1 MLLAGTAFHRNAGT
15 STVTLLGLQP
25 GEEYLVQ
32 IWLNDSRQAGY
43 QEVLDG
49 TCTVSTHPDGASYG
63 QYAIGRFRADSTGR
77 AIVYTDTP
85 ESQVRLA
92 EVSGFDFPSECPF
105 RRRLP
110 DGRELPLKT
119 FLCNPNVPQR

>member
-1 MLLAGTAFHRNAGT
+1 MRIEMSGCNGHSHDFYYGNAK
-15 STVTLLGLQP
+15 
-25 GEEYLVQ
+25 
-32 IWLNDSRQAGY
+32 
-43 QEVLDG
+43 
-49 TCTVSTHPDGASYG
+49 
-63 QYAIGRFRADSTGR
+63 

-110 DGRELPLKT
+110 DGSELPLKT
-119 FLCNPNVPQR
+119 FLCNPNIPQQ